1 MAFEDYNP
9 RRNLRSLTFE
19 IEEVLGR
26 SSDIDE
32 QTRTGILEAVRGLRS
47 DMDNAND
54 EELERWSSS
63 VERCMRKSDVEY
75 GSGLNQASAE
85 DLRKCIADI
94 RS

>member
-1 MAFEDYNP
+1 MAFEEYSP

-32 QTRTGILEAVRGLRS
+32 QTRTEILEAVHELRS
-47 DMDNAND
+47 DIYNAND
-54 EELERWSSS
+54 EELEQWSSS

-75 GSGLNQASAE
+75 GSGLSQALAE